1 MKKAVEER
9 SSEHGGAGVKFL
21 IIAVV
26 LFLIG
31 NAGIQFI
38 PVAYNGESLK
48 QDMQTAVV
56 QGLAMPG
63 RLSPVDMVKQKIQSS
78 VQSNDIPPDAFV
90 EVKQV
95 NKVIQA
101 HVAYTKEVAIL
112 PFGIYTYQYE
122 FDHIATPTG
131 FLTKQ

>member
-1 MKKAVEER
+1 MKKAVEKR
-9 SSEHGGAGVKFL
+9 SSERGGAGVKFL

-48 QDMQTAVV
+48 QDMHAAVV

-63 RLSPVDMVKQKIQSS
+63 RLSPIDMVKQKIQNSI
-78 VQSNDIPPDAFV
+78 QSNEVPPDAFV

-95 NKVIQA
+95 NKVVQA
-101 HVAYTKEVAIL
+101 HVAYTKEVPIL
-112 PFGIYTYQYE
+112 PFGIYNYQYE
-122 FDHIATPTG
+122 FDHTATPTG
-131 FLTKQ
+131 FMTKQ

>member
-1 MKKAVEER
+1 MNKAVEKR

-31 NAGIQFI
+31 NAAIHFI

-63 RLSPVDMVKQKIQSS
+63 RMSPVDMVKQKIQNS

-90 EVKQV
+90 EVKLV
-95 NKVIQA
+95 NKVVQA
-101 HVAYTKEVAIL
+101 HVAYTKEVPIL
-112 PFGIYTYQYE
+112 PFGIYNYQYE
-122 FDHIATPTG
+122 FDHTATPTG

>member
-1 MKKAVEER
+1 MKELKKR
-9 SSEHGGAGVKFL
+9 SSEYGGAGAKFL
-21 IIAVV
+21 VVMVV

-31 NAGIQFI
+31 NAGYQFI
-38 PVAYNGESLK
+38 PVAYGGESLK

-63 RLSPVDMVKQKIQSS
+63 RMSPIDMVKTKINNAA
-78 VQSNDIPPDAFV
+78 VSNNVPGDALI

-95 NKVIQA
+95 NSIIQA
-101 HVAYTKEVAIL
+101 HVMYTKDVPVL
-112 PFGIYTYQYE
+112 PFGIYNYQYQ
-122 FDHIATPTG
+122 FDHTATPTG

>member
-1 MKKAVEER
+1 MKKAVEKR
-9 SSEHGGAGVKFL
+9 SSERGGAGVKFL

-48 QDMQTAVV
+48 QDMHTAVV
-56 QGLAMPG
+56 QGLAMPSKM
-63 RLSPVDMVKQKIQSS
+63 SPVDMVKQKIQSS
-78 VQSNDIPPDAFV
+78 VQSNDVPPDAFV

-95 NKVIQA
+95 NKIIQA
-101 HVAYTKEVAIL
+101 HVAYTKEVPIL

-122 FDHIATPTG
+122 FDHTATPTG